1 MFNKNKFL
9 YVHYQALTEHID
21 TMHVKNDDLHEHRMN
36 NGNLASSPI
45 PTSNAHKHSHLPS
58 ASSLSASTSISSQ
71 MHDERGRSTSPCTSD
86 GAYACSQCS
95 ASFPNRDLL
104 EKHELLHSPNA
115 LVVSDS

>member
-1 MFNKNKFL
+1 
-9 YVHYQALTEHID
+9 
-21 TMHVKNDDLHEHRMN
+21 MHPSKNDDLHEHRMN

-45 PTSNAHKHSHLPS
+45 PSSNAHKHSHLPS

-115 LVVSDS
+115 LVVSEYITG